1 MVENPSE
8 KIPAE
13 LRKHGDV
20 LRKTIKDLKK
30 RKPKNLDEKFDEI
43 HEEVFNEIDCLTCG
57 NCSKTTSPML
67 FEKDIERLAGALKM
81 RIGAFVET
89 YLYLDTDG
97 LYALKQTPCPFLGV
111 DNYCSVY
118 DARPKACR
126 EYPHT
131 NQRKMHTLIS
141 LAEKNMSICPAVL
154 EIIKRF

>member
-1 MVENPSE
+1 
-8 KIPAE
+8 
-13 LRKHGDV
+13 
-20 LRKTIKDLKK
+20 
-30 RKPKNLDEKFDEI
+30 
-43 HEEVFNEIDCLTCG
+43 
-57 NCSKTTSPML
+57 ML

-131 NQRKMHTLIS
+131 NQRKMHTLLS
-141 LAEKNMSICPAVL
+141 LAEMNMSICPAVL